1 MNGAQRGIPTC
12 AAALHLPLF
21 QDGANMWGALGGAN
35 FTAQV
40 YDGRGLLAAE
50 IPTALFL
57 SDPGKVAEHEA
68 AITGLLPKTAGE

>member
-1 MNGAQRGIPTC
+1 
-12 AAALHLPLF
+12 
-21 QDGANMWGALGGAN
+21 MWGALGGAN

-57 SDPGKVAEHEA
+57 SDPGKVAEREA